1 MYGLIGIIEASPAM
15 YLDKLQDWLALE
27 YDILILKTTLH
38 DNIRDAGI
46 SCKLLH
52 QRAAERD
59 EVARERWKEDV
70 GANFVV
76 AQMVWMD
83 ESSKDNRTIYRHYG
97 WATTGQHVVIDV
109 Q

>member
-15 YLDKLQDWLALE
+15 YLDELQDWLILK
-27 YDILILKTTLH
+27 YDILISKMTLH

-46 SCKLLH
+46 SYKLLH
-52 QRAAERD
+52 QRAVERD

-76 AQMVWMD
+76 AQMVWTD
-83 ESSKDNRTIYRHYG
+83 ESSKDNWMIYHHYG
-97 WATTGQHVVIDV
+97 RAATGQCAVI
-109 Q
+109 